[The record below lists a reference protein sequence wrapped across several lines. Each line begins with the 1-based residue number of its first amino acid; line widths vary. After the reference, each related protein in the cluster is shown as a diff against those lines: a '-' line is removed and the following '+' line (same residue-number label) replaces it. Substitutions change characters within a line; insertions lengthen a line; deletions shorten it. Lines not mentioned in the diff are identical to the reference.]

1 MQLRCPISTDN
12 ALMTIF
18 TSGYSEEL
26 LFYAVDEDDQHLLF
40 DGQVDVDAQFSFGYV
55 SKKYGNIYF
64 VHEVNEYDGTPNTG
78 AVSRWKIDTT
88 GYSLNAHSLIKQ
100 EVSATLS
107 CVDSFPK

>member
-1 MQLRCPISTDN
+1 
-12 ALMTIF
+12 MTIF

-26 LFYAVDEDDQHLLF
+26 LFYTVDEDDQHLLF
-40 DGQVDVDAQFSFGYV
+40 DDQVDVDAQFSFGYV
-55 SKKYGNIYF
+55 SKKYGSIYF

>member
-1 MQLRCPISTDN
+1 
-12 ALMTIF
+12 MTIF

-26 LFYAVDEDDQHLLF
+26 LFYMVDEDNQHLLF
-40 DGQVDVDAQFSFGYV
+40 DDQVEVDAQFSFGYV
-55 SKKYGNIYF
+55 STKYGSIYF

-78 AVSRWKIDTT
+78 AVSRWKIDV
-88 GYSLNAHSLIKQ
+88 NAHSLIKQ